1 MAWLVLFVSA
11 ALETVWATAL
21 GASDGFTVPGPTALF
36 AVTIVVS
43 LAAFGYV
50 LKHIPISTAYA
61 VWTGTGAALTVL
73 WGMATGA
80 EPVTFLRLLFIAGIV
95 GCVVGLKL
103 VPAARS
109 RPPGA
114 RGHHRSA
121 AVTPRV
127 GGRSARSGSEVPTS
141 FARNG
146 IPGRVR
152 WVGTRVAT
160 DGRQVPAGTAPPV
173 RRGVR

>member
-21 GASDGFTVPGPTALF
+21 GESEGFAHLRPTVVF

-43 LAAFGYV
+43 LVAFGYV
-50 LKHIPISTAYA
+50 LRHIPISTAYA

-80 EPVTFLRLLFIAGIV
+80 EPVSALRLLFLAGIV

-103 VPAARS
+103 VPA
-109 RPPGA
+109 RPPAPALPATGRRTA
-114 RGHHRSA
+114 RRKPKRA
-121 AVTPRV
+121 
-127 GGRSARSGSEVPTS
+127 
-141 FARNG
+141 
-146 IPGRVR
+146 
-152 WVGTRVAT
+152 
-160 DGRQVPAGTAPPV
+160 
-173 RRGVR
+173 

>member
-1 MAWLVLFVSA
+1 VAWFVLFVSA
-11 ALETVWATAL
+11 VLETVWATAL

-36 AVTIVVS
+36 AVTIAVS

-103 VPAARS
+103 VPARPAAPRDSSRRTPSRDRDARS
-109 RPPGA
+109 V
-114 RGHHRSA
+114 H
-121 AVTPRV
+121 
-127 GGRSARSGSEVPTS
+127 
-141 FARNG
+141 
-146 IPGRVR
+146 
-152 WVGTRVAT
+152 
-160 DGRQVPAGTAPPV
+160 
-173 RRGVR
+173 